1 MLDDQLLPVSTSSHH
16 IATVV
21 ADDCA
26 ACVSEV
32 SASLHPI
39 AQACFWALV
48 PETELDA
55 AEQPEVMFLRYAPE
69 YAVLT

>member
-1 MLDDQLLPVSTSSHH
+1 
-16 IATVV
+16 
-21 ADDCA
+21 
-26 ACVSEV
+26 VSEV